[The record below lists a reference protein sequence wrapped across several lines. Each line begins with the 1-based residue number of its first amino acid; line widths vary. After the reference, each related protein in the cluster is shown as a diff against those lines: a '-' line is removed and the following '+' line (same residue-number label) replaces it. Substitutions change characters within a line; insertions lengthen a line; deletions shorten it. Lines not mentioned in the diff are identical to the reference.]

1 MPTMAAI
8 VHFTPTQAH
17 DLALPVG
24 APRRSHRRTGP
35 ALRVL
40 EGGRSPRSLT
50 RTYAR
55 RRVAALVLALV
66 ALVAVVAL
74 AVAALDLT
82 GSALGSSAAPAAAAG
97 ASTGPVLV
105 VQPGDTLWGIAR
117 RLQPRGDVTGLV
129 DHLAALHGSGPL
141 EPGDRLPLAGLPGH

>member
-1 MPTMAAI
+1 MAAI
-8 VHFTPTQAH
+8 VHFTPAQAH

-24 APRRSHRRTGP
+24 APGRSHRRTGP

-40 EGGRSPRSLT
+40 EGGRSPRSLA
-50 RTYAR
+50 RIYAR

-82 GSALGSSAAPAAAAG
+82 GSALGRLGGPGRCGRRLGRPGAGGRSPATRCG
-97 ASTGPVLV
+97 AS
-105 VQPGDTLWGIAR
+105 PG
-117 RLQPRGDVTGLV
+117 
-129 DHLAALHGSGPL
+129 GSS
-141 EPGDRLPLAGLPGH
+141 PGAT